1 MRILHVSDCFLPRLG
16 GIELHVRDLSDR
28 QRAQG
33 HHVSVLTATPSGNAP
48 AESSAGRQDFVIRQH
63 QLRSAGLRKLIASGG
78 FDVVHAHTS
87 LISPL
92 AWNAARIA
100 AQLETPC
107 VLTMHSMAP
116 RGLLSGIVRPL
127 LSRTPDTIVL
137 TAVSTAAAAALSAA
151 FADREVRVLPN
162 GIDPAEWLTPDR
174 AMAAQ
179 PPVIASVLRMV
190 HRKRPLPLVRI
201 LASIR
206 DQLPPYLPFRAVVVG
221 SGPLEDAFSRK
232 VAASGLAGC
241 VRQPGPLS
249 RSQLKILLAGADI
262 YLAPATLESFGLAAL
277 EARCA
282 GLAVIGRTGG
292 GMTDFIRDGKEGFLV
307 NSDAAMA
314 DRTARLISDREA
326 LSRLQAHNR
335 RTSPTMTWPYVLR
348 LHHLAYRAAGAR
360 QDRDLVLGRPPQA
373 QASRLR

>member
-33 HHVSVLTATPSGNAP
+33 HDVSVLTATPPGNAP
-48 AESSAGRQDFVIRQH
+48 AESSAGRQEFVILQH
-63 QLRSAGLRKLIASGG
+63 QLRSAGLRKLMASGG

-100 AQLETPC
+100 AHLEIPC
-107 VLTMHSMAP
+107 VLTMHSMVP
-116 RGLLSGIVRPL
+116 RGLLSGIVQPL
-127 LSRTPDTIVL
+127 LSRTPDTILL
-137 TAVSTAAAAALSAA
+137 TAVSTAAATALSEA
-151 FADREVRVLPN
+151 FADRDVRVLPN
-162 GIDPAEWLTPDR
+162 GIDPGEWLTPDR
-174 AMAAQ
+174 AIAAQ
-179 PPVIASVLRMV
+179 PPLIASVLRMV
-190 HRKRPLPLVRI
+190 HRKRPLPLVRV
-201 LASIR
+201 LAAIR
-206 DQLPPYLPFRAVVVG
+206 DQIPRSQPFRAVVVG
-221 SGPLEDAFSRK
+221 SGPLENAFSRK
-232 VAASGLAGC
+232 LANSGLAGF
-241 VRQPGPLS
+241 VRQTGSLT
-249 RSQLKILLAGADI
+249 RSQLKILLARADI

-292 GMTDFIRDGKEGFLV
+292 GMTDFIRNGKEGFLV
-307 NSDAAMA
+307 ESDAAMA
-314 DRTARLISDREA
+314 DCTARLISDRDA
-326 LSRLQAHNR
+326 LRRLQAHNR

-360 QDRDLVLGRPPQA
+360 QDRDLVLGWPPQGT
-373 QASRLR
+373 ASVTV